1 VRVTPDKPIRLGD
14 RHVPHPAIVDEP
26 RYAVRLTEWD
36 LARLMTA
43 IAAGLPIEGDL
54 VRDLHTAIRK
64 SGAFGREAAER

>member
-1 VRVTPDKPIRLGD
+1 
-14 RHVPHPAIVDEP
+14 VDEP